1 MRATFG
7 NASSTR
13 FFFPFEKK
21 KKSKKRRH
29 TQKNTPR
36 HVSRLEIV
44 YRNSSRELL
53 ISRKFNKRQRGTR
66 ENE

>member
-44 YRNSSRELL
+44 IRRANY
-53 ISRKFNKRQRGTR
+53 
-66 ENE
+66 

>member
-21 KKSKKRRH
+21 KKIEKTTTYAKKYSS
-29 TQKNTPR
+29 
-36 HVSRLEIV
+36 SRLASRN
-44 YRNSSRELL
+44 RNSSRELL